1 MADDKTVH
9 PDEPTPVETAEAAL
23 DRLAKK
29 LARPS
34 VQAQIRRLL
43 PKIEAA
49 IEAGATHEQ
58 IVETLCESGIELSM
72 ATFRSALY
80 RARRKLSD
88 EEEKAGRKRG
98 ASGGGPADGS
108 AGAGGAAGAGGNG
121 ADGGP
126 VAAAPGS
133 GAGAAGAGGGSAA
146 GAERAAPAP
155 ARRDPLALPERP
167 PKFQW
172 DPTARPQ
179 VTFVSQS
186 DGDTEP

>member
-1 MADDKTVH
+1 
-9 PDEPTPVETAEAAL
+9 
-23 DRLAKK
+23 
-29 LARPS
+29 

-98 ASGGGPADGS
+98 SDGGGQAGGS
-108 AGAGGAAGAGGNG
+108 AGAGGAAGPGGNG

-126 VAAAPGS
+126 VSAASES
-133 GAGAAGAGGGSAA
+133 GADASGGAGST
-146 GAERAAPAP
+146 APV
-155 ARRDPLALPERP
+155 RRDPLALPQRP

-172 DPTARPQ
+172 DPMARPQ